1 MARLLA
7 AVVLLFT
14 LLTIYVQSTH
24 HALRTFKYG
33 GRSSTFQIMEAEF
46 FDARNAS
53 LSEGELNN
61 RLDVIA
67 KKYLSTPC
75 NVTYYN
81 DITQTIIESRMEM
94 CAIHKNS
101 STFYTLW
108 DGFNVI
114 QLTNRD
120 VPDKTIIGG
129 VPQPY
134 QNNAFYIASRSAAL
148 IYDGAKLTAK
158 QFSRKDEKLSEIA
171 CQFRVKNHPNLGRGV
186 MIESVALPGMCLFY
200 DPALDLIPALH
211 ICKNNDVYQHFL
223 WSGAYLQSP
232 ISNEFLQIKYKVYK
246 TTTQTKYS
254 TTKIRTRYEIEADFD
269 SDYDYY
275 DTYTALTLLSV
286 ANNNYRQYGR
296 ILKGDPEVEG
306 FYANVNVKVL
316 ENDTNLQAQLG
327 NAYLP
332 LRWSSANHS
341 KLIGGSLLMI
351 VLFVVKLLLL

>member
-1 MARLLA
+1 MTRLLLF
-7 AVVLLFT
+7 LLFIA
-14 LLTIYVQSTH
+14 LTTFTTYVKSTH

-33 GRSSTFQIMEAEF
+33 GRSSTFQIMETEF

-53 LSEGELNN
+53 LSEGELND

-81 DITQTIIESRMEM
+81 DMTQTIIESRMEM
-94 CAIHKNS
+94 CAIHLNS
-101 STFYTLW
+101 STFFTLW

-120 VPDKTIIGG
+120 IPDKSINGR
-129 VPQPY
+129 VPQAY

-148 IYDGAKLTAK
+148 IYDGTKLTAQ
-158 QFSRKDEKLSEIA
+158 QFTRKDGVLA
-171 CQFRVKNHPNLGRGV
+171 NTMCHYRVKNHPNLGRGV
-186 MIESVALPGMCLFY
+186 MIESVALVGMCLFY
-200 DPALDLIPALH
+200 NPSLDMKPILAQ
-211 ICKNNDVYQHFL
+211 CNVNDVYQQFL
-223 WSGAYLQSP
+223 WSGTYLQSP
-232 ISNEFLQIKYKVYK
+232 ISNEFLQIKYKVY
-246 TTTQTKYS
+246 TTTSKSKYS
-254 TTKIRTRYEIEADFD
+254 TTTRTRYEIEADFD

-296 ILKGDPEVEG
+296 NLQGDPAVEG

-351 VLFVVKLLLL
+351 VLFIVKLLLL